1 MKKVICLILIF
12 SAKVAMA
19 NPGHWIEKIKHFN
32 LSFDARNL
40 VQVNVTNQF
49 GNVKVMHWNK
59 NTVKVEVTV
68 KANAVNNTL
77 INRYLDNIDIKN
89 NVKNNVLILHTWMGN
104 SALVQA
110 RDRKTSYCTVDY
122 VIYMPDHI
130 NLHVNNSFGDV
141 ELPEFYA
148 PLQVSVQHGNLKAPV
163 INNTHSNVTMKFSTA
178 QIRELVGATLN
189 SVNSNVKIYTAKN
202 ADLNCEKGVLVAENL
217 ENIKGF
223 LKYSKSYL
231 NNLGEEIELNVSFTN
246 DLKLGNL
253 NEDLK
258 KLMINTNYSD
268 IQIPYFNGVLNVQT
282 TNGQFFLA
290 QGVDTKV
297 RKDVS
302 KASEKTRYFNA
313 VIGEDDTPKRVI
325 IIKANNGDVKIKK

>member
-1 MKKVICLILIF
+1 MRKVICLFLVL
-12 SAKVAMA
+12 SAGTAWA
-19 NPGHWIEKIKHFN
+19 EPGTWIEKVKQFN
-32 LSFDARNL
+32 LSFDAKNI

-49 GNVKVMHWNK
+49 GNVKVVHWDK
-59 NTVKVEVTV
+59 KTIKVDVTV

-77 INRYLDNIDIKN
+77 IERYLDNIDIKN
-89 NVKNNVLILHTWMGN
+89 NVKNNVLVLHTWIGS
-104 SALVQA
+104 SALIQT

-130 NLHVNNSFGDV
+130 NLQVNNSFGDV
-141 ELPEFYA
+141 ELPAFYA

-163 INNTHSNVTMKFSTA
+163 INNTHSNVTMRFSTA
-178 QIRELVGATLN
+178 QIRELVGATLH
-189 SVNSNVKIYTAKN
+189 SVNSNVRIYTARN
-202 ADLNCEKGVLVAENL
+202 ADLNCEKGVLIAENL

-253 NEDLK
+253 NQDLK
-258 KLMINTNYSD
+258 KLLINTNYSD
-268 IQIPYFNGVLNVQT
+268 IQIPSFNGVLNVQT
-282 TNGQFFLA
+282 TNGQFFLG
-290 QGVDTKV
+290 QGVDAKV
-297 RKDVS
+297 KKD
-302 KASEKTRYFNA
+302 ASRGSENTRYFNA

-325 IIKANNGDVKIKK
+325 IIKANNGDVKVRK